1 MAHTSHSFGPSSD
14 YEDRADPTFWANV
27 LKPDAFPR
35 LRINLAHL
43 GHFNKAVQY
52 ARPVNYVDKCWE
64 WTIGKILTGSTE
76 AYAYADISSLGEI
89 LKTGP
94 SRKIVECMKAFK
106 EHFPN
111 SHERLLYG
119 TDWSMIAQEE
129 RFPRLL
135 SSKPFPDVMISG
147 KILCCPQLG
156 HRLDERLRLIGNY
169 ILLMPRAAAVPI
181 RRRSLL
187 AL

>member
-1 MAHTSHSFGPSSD
+1 M
-14 YEDRADPTFWANV
+14 
-27 LKPDAFPR
+27 
-35 LRINLAHL
+35 
-43 GHFNKAVQY
+43 QY

-64 WTIGKILTGSTE
+64 WTIGKIVTGSTE

-135 SSKPFPDVMISG
+135 SSKPFPDVMIFFLEG
-147 KILCCPQLG
+147 RGIQ
-156 HRLDERLRLIGNY
+156 
-169 ILLMPRAAAVPI
+169 
-181 RRRSLL
+181 
-187 AL
+187 

>member
-1 MAHTSHSFGPSSD
+1 MRIVQIRHSKPSSQK
-14 YEDRADPTFWANV
+14 RFGGGANV
-27 LKPDAFPR
+27 LKPDTFPR
-35 LRINLAHL
+35 LRINLAHF

-64 WTIGKILTGSTE
+64 WTIGKIVTGSTE

-111 SHERLLYG
+111 SHERLS
-119 TDWSMIAQEE
+119 SMAPTG
-129 RFPRLL
+129 R
-135 SSKPFPDVMISG
+135 
-147 KILCCPQLG
+147 
-156 HRLDERLRLIGNY
+156 
-169 ILLMPRAAAVPI
+169 
-181 RRRSLL
+181 
-187 AL
+187 